1 MIKKYTKIISK
12 VIIPGDKTRLLP
24 SGANVHFY
32 EFLVKHSYIDL
43 IEAYIKKIEDNHMKE
58 FNFPLKNN
66 SDDYISAYIINT
78 KNKNLRNLNQ
88 IAVLLCECYYT
99 DEIVLSKLGLP
110 VEAPFPKGNILNEI
124 DLTILGDVYNR
135 GKIYK

>member
-12 VIIPGDKTRLLP
+12 IIIPEDKSRLLP
-24 SGANVHFY
+24 SGADVDFY
-32 EFLVKHSYIDL
+32 EFLLKHSYTDL
-43 IEAYIKKIEDNHMKE
+43 IETYVKKIEDNHMKE
-58 FNFPLKNN
+58 FNSSLKNN
-66 SDDYISAYIINT
+66 SEDYISAYIINT

-88 IAVLLCECYYT
+88 IAILLCECYYT
-99 DEIVLSKLGLP
+99 DEKVLGKLGLP